1 MLKLNN
7 VTIVYPD
14 KTKAIDNIDLTVS
27 EGENIA
33 LIGENGAGKTTLL
46 LAIVGILELTNGT
59 IEIYGIQLGKKTVN
73 EIRKKIGMVFQN
85 PDDQLFMPLIYDDVA
100 FGCRNF
106 GMPEDEI
113 KIRVDETLKQLNI
126 NHLVSRS
133 SLKLSGGEKRM
144 AAIATVLAMEPSIL
158 MFDEPT
164 AFLDP
169 KAKRSF
175 IETLKK
181 LNHTKII
188 ATHDIIFAADVCSR
202 VIILKNGQIAA
213 DGMTDLFYNKE
224 LMAHCGLEAIEGRNS
239 NL

>member
-7 VTIVYPD
+7 VTVVYPD
-14 KTKAIDNIDLTVS
+14 KTKAIDDITLTVS

-46 LAIVGILELTNGT
+46 LAIVGILELSNGT
-59 IEIYGIQLGKKTVN
+59 IEVDGIQLGKKTVN
-73 EIRKKIGMVFQN
+73 EIRKKTGLVFQN

-113 KIRVDETLKQLNI
+113 KTRVDKTLEQLNI
-126 NHLVSRS
+126 NHLGSRS
-133 SLKLSGGEKRM
+133 SLRLSGGEKRM
-144 AAIATVLAMEPSIL
+144 AAIATVLAMEPSVL
-158 MFDEPT
+158 MLDEPT

-169 KAKRSF
+169 KAKRTL
-175 IETLKK
+175 IEILKK

-188 ATHDIIFAADVCSR
+188 STHDINFAAKVCDS
-202 VIILKNGQIAA
+202 VIILKKGKIAA
-213 DGMTDLFYNKE
+213 DGIKDLLYNKE
-224 LMAHCGLEAIEGRNS
+224 LMTQCELEAIEARNGD
-239 NL
+239 L

>member
-7 VTIVYPD
+7 VTVVYPD
-14 KTKAIDNIDLTVS
+14 KTKAVDNIDLTVDT
-27 EGENIA
+27 GENIA

-46 LAIVGILELTNGT
+46 LAIVGILELLTGT
-59 IEIYGIQLGKKTVN
+59 IEIDGIQLGKKTIN
-73 EIRKKIGMVFQN
+73 EIRKKAGLVFQN
-85 PDDQLFMPLIYDDVA
+85 PDDQLFMPLIYDDAA

-106 GMPEDEI
+106 GIPENEI
-113 KIRVDETLKQLNI
+113 AARVGETLKQLNI
-126 NHLVSRS
+126 SHLSGRS
-133 SLKLSGGEKRM
+133 SLRLSGGEKRM
-144 AAIATVLAMEPSIL
+144 AAIASVLAMEPSVL

-169 KAKRSF
+169 KAKRTL

-188 ATHDIIFAADVCSR
+188 ATHDITFAVNVCSR

-213 DGMTDLFYNKE
+213 DGDMALLYEKE
-224 LMAHCGLEAIEGRNS
+224 LMLNYGLEAIEGRNCI
-239 NL
+239 

>member
-1 MLKLNN
+1 MMKLDN
-7 VTIVYPD
+7 VTVVYPD

-33 LIGENGAGKTTLL
+33 LIGGNGAGKTTLL
-46 LAIVGILELTNGT
+46 LAIVGILELSAGT
-59 IEIYGIQLGKKTVN
+59 IEIDGIQLCKKTVDV
-73 EIRKKIGMVFQN
+73 IRKRTGLVFQN

-106 GMPEDEI
+106 GMTEDEI

-126 NHLVSRS
+126 SHLVGRS
-133 SLKLSGGEKRM
+133 SLRLSGGEKRLS
-144 AAIATVLAMEPSIL
+144 AIATVLAMNPSIL

-169 KAKRSF
+169 KAKRSL
-175 IETLKK
+175 IEILRK

-188 ATHDIIFAADVCSR
+188 ATHDINFAAKICDR

-213 DGMTDLFYNKE
+213 DGTRDLLYNKE
-224 LMAHCGLEAIEGRNS
+224 LMAQCELEAIEERN
-239 NL
+239 NYL